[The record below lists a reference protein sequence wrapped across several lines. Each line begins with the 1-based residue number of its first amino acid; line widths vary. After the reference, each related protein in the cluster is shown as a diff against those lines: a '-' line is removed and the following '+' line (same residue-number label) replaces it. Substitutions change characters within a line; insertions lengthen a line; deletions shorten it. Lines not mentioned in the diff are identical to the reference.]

1 MFEGSCVALVTPMTP
16 SGEID
21 ENTLIDLVEWHISA
35 GTNAIVAVGTTGE
48 ASTLSDDEQHR
59 VIDLVVKT
67 AKQRIPVF
75 AGTGTNA
82 TTTTVAK
89 TQAAKALGVDG
100 CLIVTPY
107 YNRPTQEGLI
117 QHYRQVA
124 TMVNIPIVLYNVPTR
139 TACDLKPT
147 TVAQL
152 SEISNIVGIKEATGD
167 ISRLAAMKATCR
179 NNFAFYSGDDA
190 TAMDF
195 ILAGGQ
201 GVISVTA
208 NVVPGLMRA
217 MCQYALEHD
226 KEHAKM
232 LNDVLHPLHQMM
244 MIEPNPIPVKWA
256 LQYLGKIASGIRLPL
271 LNLSEEHQNKMIEV
285 LQIAKRH

>member
-1 MFEGSCVALVTPMTP
+1 MFEGSCVALVTPMLP

-48 ASTLSDDEQHR
+48 APTLSDDEQYR

-67 AKQRIPVF
+67 AKRRIPIL

-82 TTTTVAK
+82 THTTVAK
-89 TQAAKALGVDG
+89 TQAATALGVDG

-107 YNRPTQEGLI
+107 YNRPTQEGLV

-124 TMVNIPIVLYNVPTR
+124 TMVNIPIVLYNVPSR

-152 SEISNIVGIKEATGD
+152 SEIPNIIGIKEATGD
-167 ISRLAAMKATCR
+167 LSRVAVLKATCR
-179 NNFAFYSGDDA
+179 NNFALYTGDDT
-190 TAMDF
+190 TALDF
-195 ILAGGQ
+195 MFAGGQ
-201 GVISVTA
+201 GVISITA

-226 KEHAKM
+226 KDRAKM

-256 LQYLGKIASGIRLPL
+256 LQYLGKIAGGIRLPL
-271 LNLSEEHQNKMIEV
+271 TGLSEEHQNKMVEV